1 MKKLFTWLAGKI
13 DAGDC
18 LLGVGFVVTGYG
30 VYAVYG
36 YGWACIVVGA
46 ALVFFAYA
54 GQATALMCSMLAAAR
69 GQKK

>member
-1 MKKLFTWLAGKI
+1 MRKLFTWLIEKV

-18 LLGVGFVVTGYG
+18 LLAVGFAVTGYG
-30 VYAVYG
+30 IYAVYG

-46 ALVFFAYA
+46 ALVLFAYA
-54 GQATALMCSMLAAAR
+54 GQAVTLMCSMLAAAR